1 VPSVRP
7 AGRLINV
14 DPINVDDVNHDEH
27 AACMSTRIRST
38 EAADILGVSK
48 PTLYAYVSRGRL
60 TRTTASDG
68 RTSLFDR
75 DEVERLSER
84 SRRATPGPRPT
95 IDVQIR
101 SDVTTM
107 HEQAL
112 EFRGHDVVDLI
123 AGRHFEDVAEF
134 LWARPAAP
142 PPTGTTWARAD
153 RADLDAIGRIGELD
167 SSPIGRL
174 AVSAH
179 VLDARHRHLGAADA
193 ARRLLLVAPALFGST
208 RRTGSFARRLASA
221 WTVRPS
227 ADLVA
232 ALDRALSL
240 LADHELATSTL
251 AVRVAASTRTS
262 AFVAFAA
269 GFAALEGP
277 LHGSASAAVHRLLER
292 CAEAGPA
299 HSIADVSSSRRP
311 IPGFGHAVYRG
322 VDPRFTP
329 MMDAV
334 RRLDPEAASV
344 VDALV
349 AAVGR
354 TSADQPNVD
363 LALGALTWVAG
374 LPPDTPLF
382 AVARVAGWAAHYAEE
397 VEEAPLRF
405 RGVARPR

>member
-1 VPSVRP
+1 
-7 AGRLINV
+7 LINV
-14 DPINVDDVNHDEH
+14 DRINVDSIKHSVH
-27 AACMSTRIRST
+27 AGGVSTRIRST

-60 TRTTASDG
+60 TRTTAPDG
-68 RTSLFDR
+68 RTSLFER
-75 DEVERLSER
+75 DEVERLSARNRR
-84 SRRATPGPRPT
+84 STPGPRPT

-123 AGRHFEDVAEF
+123 EGRHFEDVAEF
-134 LWARPAAP
+134 LWADPPTP
-142 PPTGTTWARAD
+142 PPVDTTWARAD

-167 SSPIGRL
+167 TSPIGRL
-174 AVSAH
+174 AVAAH
-179 VLDARHRHLGAADA
+179 ALDTRHPRLGAADA
-193 ARRLLLVAPALFGST
+193 ARRLLLVTPALFGSS
-208 RRTGSFARRLASA
+208 RRTGAFARRLASA
-221 WTVRPS
+221 WSARPS
-227 ADLVA
+227 ADLVE

-292 CAEAGPA
+292 CAQQGPA
-299 HSIADVSSSRRP
+299 DSIADVRSSRRP

-329 MMDAV
+329 LMGAV

-349 AAVGR
+349 TAVGR
-354 TSADQPNVD
+354 SLPDQPNVD

-397 VEEAPLRF
+397 LEEAPLRF